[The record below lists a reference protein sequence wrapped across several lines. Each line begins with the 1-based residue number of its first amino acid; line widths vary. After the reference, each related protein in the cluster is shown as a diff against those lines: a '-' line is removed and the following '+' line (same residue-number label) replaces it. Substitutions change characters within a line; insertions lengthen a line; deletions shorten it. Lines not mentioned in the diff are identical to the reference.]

1 MNLKKQSNGKISKK
15 LYSYGY
21 CRPTIFWG
29 YNLLRTEQWSQAP
42 EGATQTSCG
51 PGEPL
56 TSEHYDGKVISRRKS
71 DVLSEIVEMI

>member
-42 EGATQTSCG
+42 EGATQTSG
-51 PGEPL
+51 GAGEAL
-56 TSEHYDGKVISRRKS
+56 TSEQCDGKVIPRSKA
-71 DVLSEIVEMI
+71 DVLS